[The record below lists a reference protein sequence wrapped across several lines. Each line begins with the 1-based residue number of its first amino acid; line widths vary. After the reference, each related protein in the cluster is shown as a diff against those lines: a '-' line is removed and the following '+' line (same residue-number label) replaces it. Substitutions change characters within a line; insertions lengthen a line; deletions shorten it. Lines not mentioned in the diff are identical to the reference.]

1 MANGLAWGTAAKI
14 AAREMRHSRGKFVFV
29 ILSVA
34 IGVAALTGVRG
45 FSASFRATLLDRA
58 RSIMAADL
66 AARTNEQP
74 TPNEMKSLD
83 AIRAGGV
90 EMTMVTEMVS
100 MAASPQSMMPVLVS
114 LKAVDPAVYPF
125 YGEIELSPA
134 MGLKTA
140 LGPGSVAVGDDLL
153 LRTGLHVG
161 DDVRLGEQTFHIA
174 ATVVNEPD
182 RLSGAFSAGPRVLI
196 SRAALDTTGLL
207 GPGNHATERVL
218 FKLPQTADGRP
229 VTDAAVADLKTKVA
243 AMLPEAQVTDYRE
256 TNPSVTEGLDRSTS
270 LLSLMSLVA
279 LVLGAVGVA
288 MAMRAHLQ
296 QRLDTIAIMKS
307 LGARSGQ
314 IMKIYLLQTLLL
326 GLAGGLLG
334 VLLGIAV
341 QLAFPLVL
349 GKLIN
354 VPTELHLQ
362 PWAILTGLGA
372 GLLTTLLFTLPPL
385 LDIRGVRPSLIL
397 RRDTESD
404 FGDGGGVSSVQRVRG
419 RLPWV
424 VLGVVVGMVSVAV
437 VRRYWP
443 GHSLELLLEWIALFA
458 AAIFGPMSWNWT
470 RRRPMQASSFVL
482 ILAGI
487 ALIATTLSDSA
498 EVGRVFS
505 VGLVIV
511 LLVLLAAA
519 AAVLWG
525 LKFFLNRTR
534 LHLPSALRHGLA
546 NLYRPGNPSAALL
559 AALGMGVMQIML
571 VFLVQRAVVN
581 ELHIASAPN
590 LPNVFLVDIARTE
603 IDGVRA
609 LLKTQ
614 PVVTTQ
620 PELLPVVSA
629 RIESIDGVT
638 QAEARAKADAE
649 RAQARTDAER
659 DQAQGTPRN
668 GRRRRMPRGVSLT
681 WAEAAPVG
689 TKVVEGAWWK
699 AGERSPELAISQ
711 QQAEWLG
718 VKLGSTIVFDVQDQ
732 QIAATV
738 VALTKADGRHAYS
751 RAEYTLPKAALDGLP
766 AVWNGG
772 VHVDP
777 AKVGELQRA
786 LYAAFPTVTVIN
798 VAQALETVRAVVIQ
812 ITYVIQ
818 FLAAFSIFAGVVILA
833 SSIAGTKYRRIREVV
848 VLKTLGATRG
858 RIATIFSI
866 EFAVLGLVA
875 GVVGIGFANL
885 ITRQVL
891 HTMNVAYQAH
901 WLLNF
906 SALAGVAAL
915 TVATGWMASHR
926 ILEQKPLEVLREE

>member
-14 AAREMRHSRGKFVFV
+14 AAREMRHTRGKFLFV

-66 AARTNEQP
+66 TAKTNQPPDTEEQ
-74 TPNEMKSLD
+74 KGLD
-83 AIRAGGV
+83 EIRAGGV
-90 EMTMVTEMVS
+90 QMTTVTEMMS
-100 MAASPQSMMPVLVS
+100 MAASPSAMNPLLVS
-114 LKAVDPAVYPF
+114 LKAVDPALYPF
-125 YGEIELSPA
+125 YGEITLAPA
-134 MGLKTA
+134 MSLKNA
-140 LGPGSVAVGDDLL
+140 LRPGSVVVGDDLL

-161 DDVRLGEQTFHIA
+161 DDLRVGGETFRIA
-174 ATVVNEPD
+174 ATVVDEPD
-182 RLSGAFSAGPRVLI
+182 RLSGNFEAGPRVLI
-196 SRAALDTTGLL
+196 SRAALDATGLL

-218 FKLPQTADGRP
+218 FKLPPPSDGRP
-229 VTDAAVADLKTKVA
+229 VSDAAVAALKAKVA
-243 AMLPEAQVTDYRE
+243 ALLPEAQITDYRE
-256 TNPSVTEGLDRSTS
+256 TNPSLTEGLDRATS

-334 VLLGIAV
+334 VLLGVAV

-362 PWAILTGLGA
+362 PRAILVGLGA

-397 RRDTESD
+397 RRDTEPD
-404 FGDGGGVSSVQRVRG
+404 FGDDEGVGFVRRVLA

-424 VLGVVVGMVSVAV
+424 ALALVVTVVSVVV
-437 VRRYWP
+437 VRRHWP
-443 GHSLELLLEWIALFA
+443 GHSLELLLEGICLFSA
-458 AAIFGPMSWNWT
+458 AGFGPAIWNWV
-470 RRRPMQASSFVL
+470 RRKPMQAGSFLL

-487 ALIATTLSDSA
+487 AVIATTLSDSA

-511 LLVLLAAA
+511 LLVLLAAS

-559 AALGMGVMQIML
+559 AALGMGVMQIMT
-571 VFLVQRAVVN
+571 VYLVQRAVVN
-581 ELHIASAPN
+581 ELQIASAPN
-590 LPNVFLVDIARTE
+590 MTNVYMVDIANTE
-603 IDGVRA
+603 IDGIRA
-609 LLKTQ
+609 VLKAQ
-614 PVVTTQ
+614 PGVTTE
-620 PELLPVVSA
+620 PELVPLVSA
-629 RIESIDGVT
+629 RVEAIDGVT
-638 QAEARAKADAE
+638 QAEARAKADAA
-649 RAQARTDAER
+649 RAQE
-659 DQAQGTPRN
+659 QEQGTPRN
-668 GRRRRMPRGVSLT
+668 GRRGRMPRGVNLT
-681 WAEAAPVG
+681 WAEDVPVG
-689 TKVVEGAWWK
+689 TKMVSGEWWK
-699 AGERSPELAISQ
+699 AGERRPELAISQ
-711 QQAEWLG
+711 QQADRMG
-718 VKLGSTIVFDVQDQ
+718 VKLGSTIAFAAEDQ

-738 VALTKADGRHAYS
+738 VALTKADGRHAFS
-751 RAEYTLPKAALDGLP
+751 RAEFTLPKAALDGLP
-766 AVWNGG
+766 VVWSGG

-786 LYAAFPTVTVIN
+786 LYAAYPTVTVIN

-833 SSIAGTKYRRIREVV
+833 SSIAGTKYRRTREVV

-885 ITRQVL
+885 IVRTLLLQ
-891 HTMNVAYQAH
+891 MNVAYKAQL
-901 WLLNF
+901 LLNF